1 MTNTMK
7 RASFKTLVKY
17 GTLLICFT
25 MFTNC
30 AVPITTGTKY
40 PIDVF
45 MENENPDRPYSEI
58 REVEIS
64 SEDSLSREQLHGD
77 RTTKYRGKS
86 SQDKELLKAQLVL
99 KAQKLGADAIVR
111 VKYQYFA
118 TAKSEG
124 FSIKGIAVRY
134 RGE

>member
-1 MTNTMK
+1 MT
-7 RASFKTLVKY
+7 RSLKY
-17 GTLLICFT
+17 LLHAA
-25 MFTNC
+25 MFAAFAGLLTHC

-40 PIDVF
+40 PIDIY
-45 MENENPDRPYSEI
+45 MENERPDRPYSEI

-64 SEDSLSREQLHGD
+64 SEDTLALQQ
-77 RTTKYRGKS
+77 TKGAGQTRYRGKS

-99 KAQKLGADAIVR
+99 KAQKLGADALIH

-118 TAKSEG
+118 SATSEG
-124 FSIKGIAVRY
+124 FIIKGMAVRY

>member
-1 MTNTMK
+1 MERRSYNALIK
-7 RASFKTLVKY
+7 F
-17 GTLLICFT
+17 GTFLIFLT
-25 MFTNC
+25 AFTNC
-30 AVPITTGTKY
+30 AVPITSSTKY

-64 SEDSLSREQLHGD
+64 SEDSLSREQLYGD
-77 RTTKYRGKS
+77 KTTKYRGKS

-99 KAQKLGADAIVR
+99 KAQKLGADAIIRVR
-111 VKYQYFA
+111 YQYFA
-118 TAKSEG
+118 SAKSEG